1 MFDIVFQCGDHAC
14 QCDDVGSSGVSDIVF
29 QCGDHVCQYNDVGSN
44 GVSDIVFQCGDI
56 HTNAMMLAAAVCLT
70 LCFSVV
76 TCIPMR

>member
-29 QCGDHVCQYNDVGSN
+29 QCGDVY
-44 GVSDIVFQCGDI
+44 
-56 HTNAMMLAAAVCLT
+56 TNVMMLAAAVCLT